1 MKKILFA
8 LLASLLFTGITIA
21 KPLLFGPL
29 EITIMHFKK
38 VNPNLSKLKV
48 KVKNVSDIPLNGCRL
63 KALLF
68 KNQKVA
74 RFQEL
79 LLNSGDGLVA
89 NEKYYLT
96 YEFNRP
102 NDHDS
107 IGFYLKCG
115 DKLFVP
121 AVIK

>member
-1 MKKILFA
+1 MKKILLALFA
-8 LLASLLFTGITIA
+8 SFAICSSALAD
-21 KPLLFGPL
+21 PLLFGPL
-29 EITIMHFKK
+29 EISIMHFKK

-48 KVKNVSDIPLNGCRL
+48 KVKNISDVPLTGCRL
-63 KALLF
+63 KAILL

-79 LLNSGDGLVA
+79 LLNSGDGLVT

-96 YEFNRP
+96 YEFNKP

-121 AVIK
+121 AVVK